1 MATLDTVVASMLSR
15 SRAKLIM
22 ASAISGTVSAY
33 LHAKKRVIVEDGG
46 PSITNPLITGLN
58 PNVQSMQYYDT
69 VSVAQTNEFTTVSYT
84 MSRVVGS
91 LIISDQEEDENQGRA
106 AIFKIIK
113 GKIMAL
119 DESIKRQF
127 STYHTS
133 VGTGTDPNGLGNL
146 IPADPTTGTVGG
158 LSLATE
164 TQWRPS
170 AYDFDGTLTPENIE
184 EAFDDIIELDLNRST
199 DGQSSPRPTV
209 IFAGR
214 NIYRMHKAAARDR
227 TQIQLG
233 DTGTGKK
240 LINLGIVG
248 TTHNGVPL
256 LFDEKLAANDAYF
269 VNEEYL
275 TLHVLRGVNMR
286 IKKLVAPWNMDATG
300 RRVVWEGQLC
310 SWRGY
315 RTHAYLTN
323 T

>member
-1 MATLDTVVASMLSR
+1 MATLDTVIQSMLTR

-33 LHAKKRVIVEDGG
+33 LHAKKRVVVEDGG
-46 PSITNPLITGLN
+46 PQISNPLITGLN

-69 VSVAQTNEFTTVSYT
+69 VSVDQTNEFSTVSYN

-106 AIFKIIK
+106 QIFKILT
-113 GKIMAL
+113 GKIKAL
-119 DESIKRQF
+119 DESISRQF

-133 VGTGTDPNGLGNL
+133 VGTGSDPNGLGNL
-146 IPADPTTGTVGG
+146 IPADPTTGSVGG
-158 LSLATE
+158 INLATE
-164 TQWRPS
+164 SQWRPS
-170 AYDFDGTLTPENIE
+170 SYDFAGTLSPENIE
-184 EAFDDIIELDLNRST
+184 EAFDDILELDLNRSS
-199 DGQSSPRPTV
+199 DGQKSPKPTV

-214 NIYRMHKAAARDR
+214 NIYRMHKAAARDKA
-227 TQIQLG
+227 QIQLSA
-233 DTGTGKK
+233 TGTGKK
-240 LINLGIVG
+240 LVNLGIVG

-256 LFDEKLAANDAYF
+256 LFDEKLGANQAYF
-269 VNEEYL
+269 INEEYL
-275 TLHVLRGVNMR
+275 TLHVLRGVNMK

-310 SWRGY
+310 SWRMY

-323 T
+323 

>member
-1 MATLDTVVASMLSR
+1 MPALDTVINAMLTR

-33 LHAKKRVIVEDGG
+33 LHAQKRVIVEDGG
-46 PSITNPLITGLN
+46 PSITNPLIVGLN
-58 PNVQSMQYYDT
+58 PNVTSMQYYDQ
-69 VSVAQTNEFTTVSYT
+69 VPVNQTNEFTTVSYS

-106 AIFKIIK
+106 AIFKILK

-119 DESIKRQF
+119 DESISRQF
-127 STYHTS
+127 ATYHTS
-133 VGTGTDPNGLGNL
+133 IGTGTDPNGLGNL
-146 IPADPTTGTVGG
+146 IPADPTTGSVGG
-158 LSLATE
+158 ISLASE
-164 TQWRPS
+164 PQWRS
-170 AYDFDGTLTPENIE
+170 SSYNFAGTLTPENIE

-199 DGQSSPRPTV
+199 DGQSSPQITV

-214 NIYRMHKAAARDR
+214 NIYRMHKAAARDK
-227 TQIQLG
+227 TVIQLG
-233 DTGTGKK
+233 ETGTGKK

-248 TTHNGVPL
+248 TTHNGKPL
-256 LFDEKLAANDAYF
+256 LFDEKLSPNVAYF

-275 TLHVLRGVNMR
+275 TLHVLRGVNMK
-286 IKKLVAPWNMDATG
+286 IKQLVAPWDTDATG

-310 SWRGY
+310 SWRQY

-323 T
+323 